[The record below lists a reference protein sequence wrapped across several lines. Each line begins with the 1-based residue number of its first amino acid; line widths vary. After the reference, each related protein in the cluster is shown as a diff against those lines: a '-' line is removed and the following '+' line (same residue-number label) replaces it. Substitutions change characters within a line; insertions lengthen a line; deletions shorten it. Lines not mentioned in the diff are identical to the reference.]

1 VCSSDGASDVEMFAF
16 SEATPDSVDASF
28 DLVIGHLEEIIMD
41 GGFQEMQR
49 RFMDENYREFE
60 DTEENKLSYTQIF
73 HQYMELIEG
82 YITAQLSARLPG
94 FSMATFVQSL
104 PEHKEEMTGDIFDLL
119 LTFSDFLAF
128 KDMFLDYRA

>member
-1 VCSSDGASDVEMFAF
+1 
-16 SEATPDSVDASF
+16 
-28 DLVIGHLEEIIMD
+28 
-41 GGFQEMQR
+41 MQR

-128 KDMFLDYRA
+128 KEMFLDYRAEKEGRGFDLGSGLVVTSLSASWQALR